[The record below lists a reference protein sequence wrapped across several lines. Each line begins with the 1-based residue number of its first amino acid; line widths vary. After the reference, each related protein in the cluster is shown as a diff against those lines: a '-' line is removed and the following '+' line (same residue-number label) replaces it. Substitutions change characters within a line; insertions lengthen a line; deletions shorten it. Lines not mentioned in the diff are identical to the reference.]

1 MKRVLAFLLTGLFVA
16 VSWAVQTVSRVEI
29 NWIEPEKFT
38 DVRPSNESRQR
49 FRERTFEDIKKY
61 MEKLMGSLP
70 EGQKLLMNVTDLD
83 LAGQVWPGS
92 FVGLNSASDVR
103 LIKRIDIPRMRFDY
117 KLLDNSGNII
127 KEETVDLKDMSF
139 QDKHNPLFD
148 SESLRYEK
156 NMLREWFQETFEQK

>member
-1 MKRVLAFLLTGLFVA
+1 MRLIVFFLATLMTAA
-16 VSWAVQTVSRVEI
+16 VSQAQTEEARVDI
-29 NWIEPEKFT
+29 NWVEPEKFT

-49 FRERTFEDIKKY
+49 FRERTFEDLHQY
-61 MEKLMGSLP
+61 LEKLMQALP
-70 EGQKLLMNVTDLD
+70 KDQRLVMTVTDLD

-103 LIKRIDIPRMRFDY
+103 LIKRVDIPRMHFDY
-117 KLLDNSGNII
+117 KLLDADGEVI
-127 KEETVDLKDMSF
+127 KEGSEELKDMAF

-156 NMLREWFQETFEQK
+156 NMLREWFQDTFVKN